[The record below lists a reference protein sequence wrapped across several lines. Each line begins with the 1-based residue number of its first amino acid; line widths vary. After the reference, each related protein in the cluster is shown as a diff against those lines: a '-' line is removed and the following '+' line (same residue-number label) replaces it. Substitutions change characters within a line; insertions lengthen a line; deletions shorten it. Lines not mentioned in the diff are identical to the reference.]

1 MRYSIDAHRQ
11 RTARLDTADID
22 FDDFRRQPL
31 DESTLRCLRY
41 MHDVEHHT
49 ICYLRD
55 VLVTPAHRD
64 VEITTFLSFWAFEEY
79 WHGEALGRVL
89 EAHGEDSSARV
100 EAHRTRL
107 DWHDRILPIATFLA
121 SRVTSHVTAVHMSWG
136 AINEWTTQGAYGLL
150 ATNAG
155 HPTLSKLLG
164 RIMKQEGRHIDFYAS
179 QARERLAASAAAR
192 RLTRG
197 ALRRLWTPVGAGL
210 MPEAEVGFLARH
222 LFGDRTGRTAAE
234 RIDRQIDRLPGL
246 AGLHLLD
253 GARRRYAGPTVL
265 DSRVAQRTPIAA

>member
-1 MRYSIDAHRQ
+1 MRVSIDTYKERAGRIE
-11 RTARLDTADID
+11 TSDID

-31 DESTLRCLRY
+31 DRETLRCLRY

-64 VEITTFLSFWAFEEY
+64 VEMTTFLSFWAFEEY

-89 EAHGEDSSARV
+89 AAHGEDSDARV
-100 EAHRTRL
+100 SDRRRHL
-107 DWHDRILPIATFLA
+107 DWHDRVLPVATFLA
-121 SRVTSHVTAVHMSWG
+121 SRVTPHVPAVHLTWG
-136 AINEWTTQGAYGLL
+136 AVNEWTTQAAYGLL
-150 ATNAG
+150 ATKAG
-155 HPTLSKLLG
+155 HPTLTRLLR

-179 QARERLAASAAAR
+179 RATERLAASKTAR

-210 MPEAEVGFLARH
+210 MPETEVAFLAHH
-222 LFGDRTGRTAAE
+222 LFGDEAGAQAAA
-234 RIDRQIDRLPGL
+234 RIDRGVDRLPGL
-246 AGLHLLD
+246 ADLHRVD
-253 GARRRYAGPTVL
+253 RARRHYAE
-265 DSRVAQRTPIAA
+265 RIAPASAGRAVERLAA